1 MSRSAE
7 KCNGNTGCSSVFTQ
21 FCFRINIIYSFVITS
36 RIVRKI
42 KIGTEIFI
50 SSMQTDRDVQVYH
63 VLVYFHGKVG
73 VGDGGPL
80 EVYNA

>member
-1 MSRSAE
+1 M
-7 KCNGNTGCSSVFTQ
+7 
-21 FCFRINIIYSFVITS
+21 ITS